1 VSTQV
6 VSPASARDKTPG
18 LPILSVRDLRTIY
31 GTARGTI
38 VAVRDISFDVMPG
51 EALGVVGE
59 SGCGKTAMAISLL
72 GLLPRNGRITGGQI
86 MLGDIDLAKAN
97 RKTLQQIRGRRIAM
111 VFQDSMTSLDPVMTV
126 GKQITEGMTTQLKMT
141 SRAARERA
149 VELLDEV
156 GVPEPRTRLRQF
168 PHQLSGGLRQR
179 VAIAVAIAANPDI
192 LIADEPTTALD
203 VTIQAQILELIK
215 RERQSRN
222 MALILITHD
231 LGVVASVTDQMLVM
245 YAGRIIEAGPTAEVF
260 AGPRHPYTIGL
271 LDSVPRTDAPVA
283 LRLSAIPGSPPTE
296 YGDVGGCSF
305 APRCT
310 FAIDECLHTDP
321 QLRQVPTISGGHEV
335 ACLVETGGHS

>member
-1 VSTQV
+1 MNTSM
-6 VSPASARDKTPG
+6 VSPTPPVDQMSSAP
-18 LPILSVRDLRTIY
+18 LLAVRGLRTIY

-51 EALGVVGE
+51 DALGVVGE

-72 GLLPRNGRITGGQI
+72 GLLPRNGRVAGGEI
-86 MLGDIDLAKAN
+86 MLGDLDLAKAD
-97 RKTLQQIRGRRIAM
+97 RKTLQRIRGRRIAM
-111 VFQDSMTSLDPVMTV
+111 VFQDSMTSLDPVMSV
-126 GKQITEGMTTQLKMT
+126 GKQITEGMTTQLGMT
-141 SRAARERA
+141 ARAAHQRA
-149 VELLDEV
+149 LELLEEV
-156 GVPEPRTRLRQF
+156 GVPEPRARLRQF

-245 YAGRIIEAGPTAEVF
+245 YAGRIIESGSTPEVF
-260 AGPRHPYTIGL
+260 AEPRHPYTMGL
-271 LDSVPRTDAPVA
+271 LDSVPRTNAPVTR
-283 LRLSAIPGSPPTE
+283 RLSAIPGSPPTE
-296 YGDVGGCSF
+296 YGDTPGCSF

-310 FAIDECLHTDP
+310 FSTDECLVTDP
-321 QLRQVPTISGGHEV
+321 LPRRISVSSGVHEV
-335 ACLVETGGHS
+335 ACLVETGRQS